1 MKVKVQGEKRLDP
14 WVWVWQ
20 LGWLGVWVGFGGLN
34 STLGEFDW
42 GLGELGDRREE
53 AVVGF
58 GGGGDTR
65 KMQKV
70 E

>member
-1 MKVKVQGEKRLDP
+1 M
-14 WVWVWQ
+14 
-20 LGWLGVWVGFGGLN
+20 GFGGLN

-58 GGGGDTR
+58 GGGGVVFRHKDGER
-65 KMQKV
+65 VMKMGGRVGQLYIVEKV
-70 E
+70 HD

>member
-1 MKVKVQGEKRLDP
+1 M
-14 WVWVWQ
+14 
-20 LGWLGVWVGFGGLN
+20 GFGGLN

-58 GGGGDTR
+58 GGGGEQWLR
-65 KMQKV
+65 YSCFNWI
-70 E
+70 